1 MAISLSKVVIKHNP
15 ASAKLIN
22 RRLQTLC
29 MKLSYFLNINRRI
42 VCQLSNDVITVR
54 VARAHASPGFQN
66 ACATTLS
73 QSIVQYIL
81 YRVRWNIHL
90 RRINKK
96 YIFPNSR
103 PTKASRCLFQAA
115 CCLVPSLWRC
125 CHLMMDQ
132 ISRQSSPVS

>member
-1 MAISLSKVVIKHNP
+1 
-15 ASAKLIN
+15 
-22 RRLQTLC
+22 

-96 YIFPNSR
+96 IHFSQLTAN
-103 PTKASRCLFQAA
+103 
-115 CCLVPSLWRC
+115 
-125 CHLMMDQ
+125 
-132 ISRQSSPVS
+132 QSVKVSVSSSVLPGAITMKMLSPHDGPDISPVESGELNRYKIRQLHCYPLLGT